1 MRYLELGSSKLS
13 KHLLQVQSVVLA
25 KEGKTRSLGSKI
37 LFSLSLHMTSN
48 VQTSDSLTDIPV
60 KSKNISGNGV
70 RRVLGNILCLEK
82 WLWNRNY
89 TTKFMVIISMTSI
102 SMVQLKIN
110 AQVLFSPTTGGPIA
124 LMLSPAGA
132 VENVLSSHSASSQV
146 VLCHLLYLSSSSSPS
161 L

>member
-89 TTKFMVIISMTSI
+89 TTKFMVIISMASI

-110 AQVLFSPTTGGPIA
+110 AQVLFSPSAAPIA

-146 VLCHLLYLSSSSSPS
+146 VLCHLLYLSSSSSRS